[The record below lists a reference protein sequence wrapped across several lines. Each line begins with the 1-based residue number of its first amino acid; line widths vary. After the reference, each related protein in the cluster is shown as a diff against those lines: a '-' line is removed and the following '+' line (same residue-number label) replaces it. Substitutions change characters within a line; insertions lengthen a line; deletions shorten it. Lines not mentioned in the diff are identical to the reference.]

1 MHQALLEID
10 KKVKSKATTAKLE
23 AADANTNDDKRMQMY
38 KNMRDDL
45 LREESKSKSDNQK

>member
-1 MHQALLEID
+1 
-10 KKVKSKATTAKLE
+10 VKSKATTKLE